1 MEDKKVYRVPGDDL
15 SAIASAIREMH
26 NSDEKLTTDKM
37 PERIRAIR
45 TPIPE
50 GWLKPEGVKEI
61 AENGEYNIAEYE
73 GVNVNVPIPEGYVK
87 PEGTLEVVE
96 GGEYDVVNYEKVD
109 VNITVENLTAIIDEQ
124 ESLINE
130 LIAILETK
138 SGAEDLRAI
147 IAEQEEL
154 IKELNALLDS
164 KMDAGR

>member
-15 SAIASAIREMH
+15 SAIANAIRDMH
-26 NSDEKLTTDKM
+26 SSDEKLTTDKM

-61 AENGEYNIAEYE
+61 AENGEYDIAEYE
-73 GVNVNVPIPEGYVK
+73 KVAVNVTAE
-87 PEGTLEVVE
+87 
-96 GGEYDVVNYEKVD
+96 D
-109 VNITVENLTAIIDEQ
+109 LTAIIDEQ